1 MQPSIAIVGSGPSG
15 FYALDGLTRALPDAC
30 IDLIDRLPTPYGL
43 VRSGVAPDHQGT
55 KAVARQFERLAQKPG
70 VRFLGNVE
78 IGRDVS
84 LAELRQIYDAV
95 ILATGAA
102 QDRKLGIAG
111 EDLQGVYRSWPVVGW
126 YNGHPDY
133 HELNF
138 QLRGPAVAVI
148 GNGNVA
154 IDLVRVLAK
163 TAAEMKASDLC
174 EHAASVIHAAPLTD
188 IYMIGRR
195 GPVEAN
201 FTSVELAELAHL
213 AQVKPVVEGAEIPAV
228 SGIGDA
234 ALARIKDKNLE
245 ILRGFAE
252 VPAAGKTIILHLLFN
267 ATPIAFEGGAGLERI
282 VLQESGGGVRRW
294 RIPVQTAI
302 TAIGYRGVTL
312 GDTPVDLQSGVF
324 VNDGGEIAPG
334 LYAVGWAKR
343 GPSGVIATNRPD
355 SLAVAEKV
363 AAFLRQQPAKAE
375 VQQRMDA
382 LLAERKTEV
391 YNFAAWLRLNAREI
405 AAGVSQGRPRVKAAS
420 WQALKRAYGKA
431 ASA

>member
-15 FYALDGLTRALPDAC
+15 FYALDGLARALPGAQ

-95 ILATGAA
+95 VLATGAT
-102 QDRKLGIAG
+102 QDRRLGIPG
-111 EDLQGVYRSWPVVGW
+111 EDLPGVYPSWPVVGW
-126 YNGHPDY
+126 YNGHPDCR
-133 HELNF
+133 ELDF
-138 QLRGPAVAVI
+138 RLRGPAVAVI

-163 TAAEMKASDLC
+163 TAEEMKASDLC
-174 EHAASVIHAAPLTD
+174 EHAAHIIHAARLTD

-195 GPVEAN
+195 GPVEAS

-213 AQVKPVVEGAEIPAV
+213 ARVKPVVEGAELPAA
-228 SGIGDA
+228 SGLADA
-234 ALARIKDKNLE
+234 AVARIKDKNLE
-245 ILRGFAE
+245 ILRGFAA
-252 VPAAGKTIILHLLFN
+252 VPIEGKTITLHLLFN
-267 ATPIAFEGGAGLERI
+267 ATPVAFEGDAGLERI
-282 VLQESGGGVRRW
+282 VLQQSGGGRRW
-294 RIPVQTAI
+294 NIAVQTAI
-302 TAIGYRGVTL
+302 TAIGYRGASL
-312 GDTPVDLQSGVF
+312 GEAPIDPHTGAF

-334 LYAVGWAKR
+334 LYVVGWARR
-343 GPSGVIATNRPD
+343 GPSGVIATNRAD

-363 AAFLRQQPAKAE
+363 ATFLTRHAAKADAR
-375 VQQRMDA
+375 QRIEA
-382 LLAERKTEV
+382 LLAERKAQV
-391 YNFAAWLRLNAREI
+391 CDFAAWLQVNAAEV
-405 AAGVSQGRPRVKAAS
+405 AAGMPQGRPRIKAAS
-420 WQALKRAYGKA
+420 WQALRQATGL
-431 ASA
+431 